1 MATRKASGKIRARLN
16 NGVVT
21 VKMLLRH
28 PMETGSRKDPVTGV
42 LVPRHFIRE
51 VVCERNGERV
61 LALDWSWGVAAK
73 PYLSFQLKQGQAGDN
88 IAIHWLDNTGE
99 TGLLRARVK

>member
-21 VKMLLRH
+21 VQMRLGH

-42 LVPRHFIRE
+42 RLPRHFIRE

-61 LALDWSWGVAAK
+61 LALDWGWGVAAK
-73 PYLSFQLKQGQAGDN
+73 PYLSFQLKQGRAGDS
-88 IAIHWLDNTGE
+88 IVVRWLDNEGE
-99 TGLLRARVK
+99 TGSLQTRVK